1 VQAAAS
7 VFAVRAGK
15 AQLAQWM
22 EELELSDARWSR
34 RAEAVQAVVNEQI
47 DCSAPTGLVH
57 GDFAPWNVLDHTDLV
72 GIVDWEQAR
81 FDGLPF
87 WDLWHFPVQTAS
99 LARSSSADRA
109 IHRALQRRG
118 PLWSA
123 VRTYAQPCDVS
134 EELAIPVL
142 LVYLVM
148 TGANLIHKT
157 GVGGADAIRSLIH
170 RARLLDEALGS

>member
-1 VQAAAS
+1 
-7 VFAVRAGK
+7 
-15 AQLAQWM
+15 
-22 EELELSDARWSR
+22 
-34 RAEAVQAVVNEQI
+34 
-47 DCSAPTGLVH
+47 
-57 GDFAPWNVLDHTDLV
+57 VLDHADRI

-87 WDLWHFPVQTAS
+87 WDLWHFPVQAAS
-99 LARSSSADRA
+99 LARSTSANRA

-123 VRTYAQPCDVS
+123 VRTYARACDVS

-142 LVYLVM
+142 LVYLLT
-148 TGANLIHKT
+148 TGASLIQKRDA
-157 GVGGADAIRSLIH
+157 GGADAIQSLKY